1 MQDQDIAA
9 TSGEVNAQGRGPD
22 AEHSPVVPG
31 GPALKLP
38 PPPRRGWLMFRR
50 TFDAILGDYL
60 FQSLQKIRVA
70 FDGYRDSFRELPG
83 RVELM
88 KVDEHLGLCLD
99 LLSTSPTLSPSR
111 REFRPNRQK
120 VIELLGRLQEAAEHL
135 GEFAGT
141 SDELRSHVPGSPD
154 WIQSGGRLVAILVQI
169 EESIR
174 KRRELS

>member
-1 MQDQDIAA
+1 MQDQDLAS
-9 TSGEVNAQGRGPD
+9 TSGEVNAPGRGAD
-22 AEHSPVVPG
+22 AELSPVVPG
-31 GPALKLP
+31 GPALKVS

-60 FQSLQKIRVA
+60 LQSLQKIREA

-111 REFRPNRQK
+111 REFRPHRQK
-120 VIELLGRLQEAAEHL
+120 VIELLGRLQQATQHL
-135 GEFAGT
+135 DEFAGT
-141 SDELRSHVPGSPD
+141 ADELRSHVPGSPD
-154 WIQSGGRLVAILVQI
+154 WTQSCGRLVEILVQI